1 MTMHCKTVRQQL
13 EDANFHPGAAA
24 HLEQCP
30 ACNAEAIEMRQLRST
45 LRRMPQRQ
53 VPQQLTAS
61 LRVMAS
67 QERARATEAGIRWQ
81 DRVRMAVR
89 NLMRPIAVPAFGGL
103 ASAVVIFSALM
114 PSLSQPTPSNN
125 LAEDV
130 PLMLV
135 TEPSVKNFPPIG
147 IVESELVVDVA
158 IDGAGRM
165 VDYTVVRGA
174 NLLKEDAS
182 LKSQLENSLLFTEF
196 VPATKFGGPAS
207 GSVRLRIKSSQI
219 NIRG

>member
-1 MTMHCKTVRQQL
+1 MHCKTVQQQF
-13 EDANFHPGAAA
+13 EEATCSHEVAA

-30 ACNAEAIEMRQLRST
+30 ACNAEASASRQLRGA
-45 LRRMPQRQ
+45 LRRMPRRQ
-53 VPQQLTAS
+53 VPRQLSTS
-61 LRVMAS
+61 LMVMAS
-67 QERARATEAGIRWQ
+67 QERARVTNTGIRWP
-81 DRVRMAVR
+81 DRLKIFVSI
-89 NLMRPIAVPAFGGL
+89 LMRPLAVPAFGGL

-114 PSLSQPTPSNN
+114 PSLTTPAPASNSI
-125 LAEDV
+125 DV

-135 TEPSVKNFPPIG
+135 TGPSVKNFPPIG

-207 GSVRLRIKSSQI
+207 GNVRLRIKSSQI

>member
-1 MTMHCKTVRQQL
+1 MHCKTVQQQF
-13 EDANFHPGAAA
+13 EEVPSTREVVA
-24 HLEQCP
+24 HLTQCP
-30 ACNAEAIEMRQLRST
+30 ACNAEAIAS
-45 LRRMPQRQ
+45 RRMRGALRQMPRLQ
-53 VPQQLTAS
+53 VPQQLKSS
-61 LRVMAS
+61 LQVMAS
-67 QERARATEAGIRWQ
+67 QERLRATNAGIRWQ
-81 DRVRMAVR
+81 DRVRIFTR
-89 NLMRPIAVPAFGGL
+89 NLMRPLAVPAFGGL

-114 PSLSQPTPSNN
+114 PSLSTPVPSGYSN
-125 LAEDV
+125 DV

-207 GSVRLRIKSSQI
+207 GNVRLRIKSSQI

>member
-1 MTMHCKTVRQQL
+1 MLQCKTVRQQL
-13 EDANFHPGAAA
+13 EEANFNREVAS

-30 ACNAEAIEMRQLRST
+30 GCNAEAIALRQLRGS

-67 QERARATEAGIRWQ
+67 QERARAASADIRWA
-81 DRVRMAVR
+81 DRVKVFAR
-89 NLMRPIAVPAFGGL
+89 NLMRPLAVPAFGGL
-103 ASAVVIFSALM
+103 ASAVVLFSALM
-114 PSLSQPTPSNN
+114 PSLSMPMPSPNA
-125 LAEDV
+125 LTDDV

-207 GSVRLRIKSSQI
+207 GNVRLRIKSSQI

>member
-1 MTMHCKTVRQQL
+1 MHCKTVRQQL
-13 EDANFHPGAAA
+13 EEASFHREVAA
-24 HLEQCP
+24 HLEECP
-30 ACNAEAIEMRQLRST
+30 ACNAEAIALRQLRGT
-45 LRRMPQRQ
+45 LRRMPQRE
-53 VPQQLTAS
+53 VPRQLTAS

-67 QERARATEAGIRWQ
+67 QERTRATDGGIQWQ
-81 DRVRMAVR
+81 DRLKMLAR
-89 NLMRPIAVPAFGGL
+89 NLMRPLAVPAFGGL

-114 PSLSQPTPSNN
+114 PSLSMPAPSHNSG
-125 LAEDV
+125 EDV

-174 NLLKEDAS
+174 NLLREDAS

-207 GSVRLRIKSSQI
+207 GNVRLRIKSSQI

>member
-1 MTMHCKTVRQQL
+1 MMHCKTVRQQIEEAQL
-13 EDANFHPGAAA
+13 AA

-30 ACNAEAIEMRQLRST
+30 SCNAEAIAMRQLRGS

-53 VPQQLTAS
+53 VPPQLTAS

-67 QERARATEAGIRWQ
+67 QERARATDAGIRWP
-81 DRVRMAVR
+81 DRIKMLAR
-89 NLMRPIAVPAFGGL
+89 NLMRPLAVPAFGGL

-114 PSLSQPTPSNN
+114 PSMSRPASSFN
-125 LAEDV
+125 LANDV

-174 NLLKEDAS
+174 NLLREDAS

-219 NIRG
+219 HIRG